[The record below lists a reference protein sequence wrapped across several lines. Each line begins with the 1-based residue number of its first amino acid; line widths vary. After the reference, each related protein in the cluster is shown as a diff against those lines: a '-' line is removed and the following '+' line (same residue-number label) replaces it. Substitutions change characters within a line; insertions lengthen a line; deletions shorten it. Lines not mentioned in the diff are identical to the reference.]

1 MVSPKE
7 KAIQHTINKM
17 SIEKLLDLW
26 EETEKQV
33 ISIELAMV
41 REWIMTALEA
51 KNPDAFNRWMD
62 AEYTTPESDMPRTY
76 FAAHH
81 SNADMTV
88 KEKAINKLLLSGLSL
103 QNASEQFKE
112 QVCYYMRGIDGYNK
126 HDAEV
131 AAAET
136 ILSEEEITSDY
147 SDMLNHMY
155 R

>member
-1 MVSPKE
+1 MKTAKTV
-7 KAIQHTINKM
+7 NK
-17 SIEKLLDLW
+17 
-26 EETEKQV
+26 
-33 ISIELAMV
+33 
-41 REWIMTALEA
+41 
-51 KNPDAFNRWMD
+51 N
-62 AEYTTPESDMPRTY
+62 
-76 FAAHH
+76 
-81 SNADMTV
+81 MTV

-103 QNASEQFKE
+103 QIATEQFKE

-126 HDAEV
+126 HDAEI

>member
-51 KNPDAFNRWMD
+51 KIQMHLIVGWMQS
-62 AEYTTPESDMPRTY
+62 TQ
-76 FAAHH
+76 HQ
-81 SNADMTV
+81 
-88 KEKAINKLLLSGLSL
+88 KAICL
-103 QNASEQFKE
+103 E
-112 QVCYYMRGIDGYNK
+112 
-126 HDAEV
+126 H
-131 AAAET
+131 
-136 ILSEEEITSDY
+136 IL
-147 SDMLNHMY
+147 
-155 R
+155 